1 MYGIWLF
8 GGEFLQNTK
17 RTNFGIPNKINA
29 VWFPYR
35 QRSLDHWRERVS
47 KPIDAPYPI
56 LPLPSPARGGRK
68 GGGRCLL
75 VRPVNPPIKSGGAAV
90 SVESHSTEAHDVP
103 ARR

>member
-29 VWFPYR
+29 VWFPCR

-47 KPIDAPYPI
+47 KPIDAPY
-56 LPLPSPARGGRK
+56 LPRSRGRE

-75 VRPVNPPIKSGGAAV
+75 DRPVKPGDDSG
-90 SVESHSTEAHDVP
+90 VESYATEGHDGSAYRASP
-103 ARR
+103 ANPADEH